1 MMYLHMKRCI
11 SVLGSTGSIGRQ
23 SLDVMEK
30 HGLSAAA
37 LTAHRD
43 VNLMEQQARRFKPR
57 IAVMTDER
65 AAKDLRVRLADTG
78 VRVLSGEGGLC
89 EAASIEET
97 DTVVTAVVGT
107 AGLLPTMAA
116 IKEKKRIALANK
128 ETLVCAGSL
137 VMRAAREYGAEIVPV
152 DSEHSA
158 IFQCLD
164 GSGGRGVKRI
174 LLTASGGP
182 FRGRSFAE
190 LESMTAAEA
199 LKHPT
204 WSMGKKVTV
213 DSSTMMNK
221 GLEFIEAMHLFSVT
235 PDKIKVLVH
244 PQSIVHSMVEFE
256 DNAVVAQL
264 GVADMRIPIQY
275 ALTYPER
282 LPSPAGELDFT
293 KAPLTF
299 EEPDTDAFRCLAL
312 ARECAERGGTA
323 CAVMNG
329 ANEAAVGLFLEGKIG
344 FNDIWRKVSAAV
356 ERLSSDAADTIED
369 VLASDR
375 EAKRFVLG

>member
-190 LESMTAAEA
+190 LECMTAAEA
-199 LKHPT
+199 LKHPN

-221 GLEFIEAMHLFSVT
+221 GLELIEAMHLFSVT